1 VAPPVSGGVLDAS
14 VVIAAVL
21 DEPGLKD
28 AKVWF
33 TDACVSSVNL
43 TEIISKLIDF
53 GHTPEAAA
61 TGLLKFGL
69 EVHPFTHSQAIT
81 AGTLRSATRQR
92 GLSLGDRACL
102 ALAAELGRP
111 AVTADRAWAE
121 LDLGIPIEVIR

>member
-1 VAPPVSGGVLDAS
+1 VAFPVSGGVLDAS

-43 TEIISKLIDF
+43 SEIISKLIDF
-53 GHTPEAAA
+53 GQTPEAAA

-69 EVHPFTHSQAIT
+69 EVHPFTHSQAT
-81 AGTLRSATRQR
+81 LAGSLRAATRHR
-92 GLSLGDRACL
+92 GLSHGDRACL

-111 AVTADRAWAE
+111 AITADRAWSE
-121 LDLGIPIEVIR
+121 FDLGIPIEVIR